1 MLLALYV
8 LFAIVALLAPFVTV
22 VTIDTRG
29 LWSDVWLFTG
39 PIGFGLALLLAAA
52 SINIEAVSNGVT
64 LQFANEYLVVL
75 WLGLA
80 GFNVLYLVYGPI
92 AKLREALEAG
102 PSESPM
108 AVGEQV
114 GAAETGR
121 ETRGTIMQSFRD
133 GRSGGGSWTPDD
145 DRDRSRRRDTDR
157 R

>member
-1 MLLALYV
+1 MLLSLYA
-8 LFAIVALLAPFVTV
+8 LFAAVALLAPFVTV

-29 LWSDVWLFTG
+29 IWSDVWLFTA
-39 PIGFGLALLLAAA
+39 PIGLGMALLLAAA
-52 SINIEAVSNGVT
+52 SINIEVVSNGST

-75 WLGLA
+75 WLGLG
-80 GFNVLYLVYGPI
+80 GFNVVYLVYGPI

-114 GAAETGR
+114 GAAEAGR
-121 ETRGTIMQSFRD
+121 ETRGTIMQSFRE
-133 GRSGGGSWTPDD
+133 GRSGGGSWTPSD
-145 DRDRSRRRDTDR
+145 DRGRPRRRDTER